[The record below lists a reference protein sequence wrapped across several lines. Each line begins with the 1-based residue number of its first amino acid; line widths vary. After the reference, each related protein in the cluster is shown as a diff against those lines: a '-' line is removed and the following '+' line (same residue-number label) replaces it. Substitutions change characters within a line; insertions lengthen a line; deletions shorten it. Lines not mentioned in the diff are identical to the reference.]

1 MGEGT
6 FRVEMTDDPVGARL
20 TGELDLA
27 SYDDA
32 TDALSPLF
40 DASGDVVLDV
50 ADLSFMDS
58 SGIRLLIRLQR
69 SIDGGA
75 VVVRSPQLHVERLLQ
90 IAGLPDLGLRIEGGS
105 G

>member
-20 TGELDLA
+20 IGELDLA

-32 TDALSPLF
+32 TAALSPLF

-90 IAGLPDLGLRIEGGS
+90 IAGLPDLGMRVEGGS
-105 G
+105 T